1 MTWIKSTLDW
11 QVSPIIKSACQLSAR
26 YHEGIFEVERGGGLS
41 WIPAAQWGLGSILL
55 CLLWAVYVTGQIHH
69 SAESAAYR

>member
-1 MTWIKSTLDW
+1 MTWINSSLDW

-26 YHEGIFEVERGGGLS
+26 YHEGIFEGGVARLS

-55 CLLWAVYVTGQIHH
+55 CLLWAVYVTGQMHH